1 MPLLRKIAP
10 WNCGNCKHGNGD
22 QCTRPCTR
30 ENTRPWNWDVRWYT
44 DPLISTSPDKVVLIC
59 GSSSGIGEEI
69 AYNLAT
75 LGAKLILVSRT
86 ASRLE
91 VIKQNALEK
100 GSPGVEIIPFDLS
113 DTSSSQDLVTKAVAL
128 FGGIDHVILNHAA
141 FPMGRFLDI
150 EQHQDPRYIEKVNLK

>member
-1 MPLLRKIAP
+1 M
-10 WNCGNCKHGNGD
+10 
-22 QCTRPCTR
+22 
-30 ENTRPWNWDVRWYT
+30 WYT
-44 DPLISTSPDKVVLIC
+44 DPLISTTPDKVVLIC

-86 ASRLE
+86 ASKLE
-91 VIKQNALEK
+91 VIKQKALEK

-113 DTSSSQDLVTKAVAL
+113 DTSSSQDLITKAVAL

-150 EQHQDPRYIEKVNLK
+150 EQHQDPRYIEKVNSK

>member
-1 MPLLRKIAP
+1 M
-10 WNCGNCKHGNGD
+10 
-22 QCTRPCTR
+22 
-30 ENTRPWNWDVRWYT
+30 
-44 DPLISTSPDKVVLIC
+44 VLIC

-86 ASRLE
+86 ASKLE

-100 GSPGVEIIPFDLS
+100 DSPGVEIIPFDLS

-128 FGGIDHVILNHAA
+128 FGGIDHVILNHAE
-141 FPMGRFLDI
+141 FPTLGRFLDI
-150 EQHQDPRYIEKVNLK
+150 KQHQDPRYIEKVNLK